1 MHVKKTLIMA
11 LLASSIG
18 LTANESQNSS
28 LIASFN
34 WAVGQAN
41 GGNYGEPRK
50 QFEVRDYSHLIGMP
64 GFSDKALKAHF
75 KLYAGYVK
83 NTNLLL
89 LEFRK
94 MVDSGDLSGPIFNEL
109 NRRFGWEFD
118 GMRLHELY
126 FENLGG
132 NGELDKNQTLYRLI
146 ERDFGSFENWKK
158 DFKATGLIRGIG
170 WVILYQDP
178 RTGRLMNVWINE
190 HDTGHLSG
198 TNPIL
203 VMDVWE
209 HAYLFDYDL
218 DRGAYIDNFMKNINW
233 QETLKRF
240 RQ

>member
-1 MHVKKTLIMA
+1 MNVKQTLVMT
-11 LLASSIG
+11 LLAISV
-18 LTANESQNSS
+18 S
-28 LIASFN
+28 LNADQAEETSMIASFN
-34 WAVGQAN
+34 WAVSQSN
-41 GGNYGEPRK
+41 GGSYGEPEK
-50 QFEVRDYSHLIGMP
+50 MFEVIDYSHLIGMP

-89 LEFRK
+89 QQFRK
-94 MVDSGDLSGPIFNEL
+94 MIEEGELSGPVFNEL

-146 ERDFGSFENWKK
+146 ARDFGSFENWKK

-209 HAYLFDYDL
+209 HAYLFDYAL
-218 DRGAYIDNFMKNINW
+218 DRDAYIDNFIKNIKW
-233 QETLKRF
+233 SESLKRF
-240 RQ
+240 H